1 MATDSLEA
9 REEAL
14 AAASMAVQ
22 RGELVV
28 LPTDTVYGIGADAF
42 DAEAVQSLLD
52 AKGRGREMPPPVL
65 ISSATTLDALAT
77 GVTDYARRLVDR
89 FWPGPLTLV
98 CNQQPSLQ
106 WDLGDTRGTVAV
118 RMPDHRLALDL
129 LERTGPMAVSSANLT
144 GHPAAV
150 DADMAEEML
159 ADHVAVIIDDG
170 PVAGRLVLDDR
181 RRARPPRQ
189 GAADG
194 CHLARGAQRGTR
206 GHGQD
211 HRGRGLGGTAL
222 REYVLVF
229 MVAATVTYL
238 LTVIAREIALR
249 TGAVAKVRDRDV
261 HAEPIPYLGG
271 LAMLGGLVAAYFLAR
286 ELPFLSSRSDA
297 FVFRDAGVV
306 LIAGAL
312 ICAVG
317 TLDDLF
323 ELDALTK
330 LGGQILAAGF
340 LVFQNVQ
347 YIYFSSNDTQF
358 IIDPAQGALLTVFI
372 VVATVNAVNFVDGL
386 DGLAAGVVCIGALAF
401 FAFCY
406 QVTRFNDQSVATT
419 GALLSAMLAGACIG
433 FLPHNIN
440 PARLFMGDSGSMLI
454 GLVLSASA
462 ITLTGQFNP
471 EEISKGAM
479 GSQASFLVTLL
490 PVLLPLAILVVPLAD
505 LVLAVIRR
513 TRAGRSPMAPDKQHL
528 HHRLLEIGHSQRRA
542 VLIMWMWAALIAF
555 GMVLAS
561 LYTGPLMWGALA
573 IMFALTV
580 LMTFVL
586 PVVKKP
592 ALLDRESSDAVTP

>member
-1 MATDSLEA
+1 M
-9 REEAL
+9 
-14 AAASMAVQ
+14 
-22 RGELVV
+22 
-28 LPTDTVYGIGADAF
+28 
-42 DAEAVQSLLD
+42 
-52 AKGRGREMPPPVL
+52 
-65 ISSATTLDALAT
+65 
-77 GVTDYARRLVDR
+77 
-89 FWPGPLTLV
+89 
-98 CNQQPSLQ
+98 
-106 WDLGDTRGTVAV
+106 
-118 RMPDHRLALDL
+118 
-129 LERTGPMAVSSANLT
+129 
-144 GHPAAV
+144 
-150 DADMAEEML
+150 
-159 ADHVAVIIDDG
+159 
-170 PVAGRLVLDDR
+170 
-181 RRARPPRQ
+181 
-189 GAADG
+189 
-194 CHLARGAQRGTR
+194 
-206 GHGQD
+206 
-211 HRGRGLGGTAL
+211 

-433 FLPHNIN
+433 FLPHNFN

-561 LYTGPLMWGALA
+561 LYTGPLMWGRARHHVRAHRADDVRAPCGQEARAARPREQRRGHPLTGPEAPLHRVGGTRIARPPDFVLVFTSTPTDDQIGRRPMMSKPRPRTIAGPFTGPVRGASRCGTFAQTPAVGGALA
-573 IMFALTV
+573 GGTDV
-580 LMTFVL
+580 LDGSDLGGWPMTAHAGPIER
-586 PVVKKP
+586 PV
-592 ALLDRESSDAVTP
+592 E